1 MSPERIEDLIAVP
14 IERKAREI
22 AEIDDINTLI
32 STGSTVIKLAV
43 HDSVPKNKVDE
54 VQQDVRNKMADIANS
69 LPKGTR
75 GPFVNTSYG
84 NVAIVSVSITG
95 EGYSYAELSDEAEE
109 LQEHLYTLDGVGR
122 VFIVRGTGRKNLPG
136 NRHAPNLAAVGV
148 EIQQVL
154 SDLQSQNVILPAG
167 ELDAGGTSLV
177 LEANGDLK
185 DVESVRKVLTKIS
198 GLSGFVRLE
207 DLLHVRRGYVEP
219 KRKPVYFKG
228 NPRLWSL
235 WR

>member
-1 MSPERIEDLIAVP
+1 MDFLTRFGINKSRLTVLVMIALILQGLITYTALSKREDPAITVRTAVVSAQFPGMSPERIEDLIAVP

-122 VFIVRGTGRKNLPG
+122 VSLFGEQDERIYLEIDTRK
-136 NRHAPNLAAVGV
+136 LAAVGV

-167 ELDAGGTSLV
+167 ELDAGAPASCW
-177 LEANGDLK
+177 
-185 DVESVRKVLTKIS
+185 
-198 GLSGFVRLE
+198 
-207 DLLHVRRGYVEP
+207 
-219 KRKPVYFKG
+219 KPMVT
-228 NPRLWSL
+228 
-235 WR
+235 